1 MAGKSKSTCIV
12 VGALGTIPKV
22 KYNLA
27 ITGKK
32 CPSYGQPMLTHSGFL
47 NNSFINGFFFINK
60 FPMAT
65 KGRNAGKYTEN
76 SKFKKMIKLHHY
88 KMETTNLV
96 QEGKDFFFRCLK
108 DSWTVA

>member
-1 MAGKSKSTCIV
+1 
-12 VGALGTIPKV
+12 
-22 KYNLA
+22 
-27 ITGKK
+27 
-32 CPSYGQPMLTHSGFL
+32 
-47 NNSFINGFFFINK
+47 
-60 FPMAT
+60 MAT